1 LIYSENKIKLLEIFG
16 IKLANV
22 TYEILLSQI
31 KNAIKKDSKLLVTYA
46 TAHTLNR
53 IYYQKEK
60 QRVFRQF
67 DLIHPDG
74 IGAFIALRFIYGRKH
89 INKRITGSDF
99 YSKLINEAKIKRWK
113 IFFWGDRDEILTKIK
128 YKHNSLL
135 ISGFS
140 NGFDFNTN
148 ILIENINRSNTDIL
162 IVGLGSIL
170 QEQWIVK
177 LHDDLK
183 VKVILAVGDGIKVIA
198 GSRYRGPKVIRK
210 MGMEWIIRLFTEP
223 KRLWKRYLIGMPLFL
238 YRIIKLKILL
248 NKNYLR

>member
-1 LIYSENKIKLLEIFG
+1 MYSGNKIKLFDIFG

-22 TYEILLSQI
+22 TYEMLLSLI
-31 KNAIKKDSKLLVTYA
+31 KNAIDTNSKLLVTYA

-53 IYYQKEK
+53 IYYQKKK
-60 QRVFRQF
+60 QRIFKQF
-67 DLIHPDG
+67 DIVHPDG
-74 IGAFIALRFIYGRKH
+74 FGAFIALKFIYGRKL
-89 INKRITGSDF
+89 INKKITGSDF
-99 YSKLINEAKIKRWK
+99 YPKLINEAKIKRWK

-128 YKHNSLL
+128 YKHSSLL

-148 ILIENINRSNTDIL
+148 ILIENINRSNADIL

-177 LHDDLK
+177 LHDYLK

-198 GSRYRGPKVIRK
+198 GSRYRGPKVFRK

-223 KRLWKRYLIGMPLFL
+223 KRLWKRYLIGIPLFL
-238 YRIIKLKILL
+238 YRMFKMKVSFK
-248 NKNYLR
+248 KNNL